1 MHDMGE
7 GYNNKSELYSRVQKL
22 EYKIKEL
29 ELKLKIST
37 KDMDLYKL
45 IIDLKLDN
53 TRLNGIVQKLIVDI
67 NEMESK

>member
-1 MHDMGE
+1 MGE
-7 GYNNKSELYSRVQKL
+7 GYNNNSELYSRVQKL

-29 ELKLKIST
+29 ELKLKISN

-53 TRLNGIVQKLIVDI
+53 TRLNEIVQKLIVDI
-67 NEMESK
+67 NEIESK